1 MFGNSARQ
9 TSVVEHSIVV
19 IEFGALV
26 GNGDYG
32 NSLRVVHPISDVFLS
47 QHRDTRNRHCSH
59 FEARSQAALPL
70 RNSRQHNDDTVTAA
84 DPLR

>member
-1 MFGNSARQ
+1 MTGPAGHRPVDDEFCP
-9 TSVVEHSIVV
+9 EHSKVV

-59 FEARSQAALPL
+59 FEARSQADLPL
-70 RNSRQHNDDTVTAA
+70 RNSR
-84 DPLR
+84 